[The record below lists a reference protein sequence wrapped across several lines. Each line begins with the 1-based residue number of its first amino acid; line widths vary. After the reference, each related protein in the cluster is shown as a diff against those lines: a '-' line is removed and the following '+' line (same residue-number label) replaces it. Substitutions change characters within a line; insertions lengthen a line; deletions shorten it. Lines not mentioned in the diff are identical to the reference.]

1 MIKIASVWEQ
11 KTQSGLTYFKGRLG
25 NADILVFPNKSDHP
39 KAPAYD
45 VLIAKHE
52 QYDASNRDYSV
63 SSPPGTSETALPPE
77 LPIDGPGSPEP
88 PF

>member
-1 MIKIASVWEQ
+1 MIKICSVWEQ
-11 KTQSGLTYFKGRLG
+11 KTQAGLKYFKGRLG
-25 NADILVFPNKSDHP
+25 NADILIFPNKSDHP

-63 SSPPGTSETALPPE
+63 SSPPTEPPTAQIE
-77 LPIDGPGSPEP
+77 IDEPDSPEP